1 MIAKKLKNSRFL
13 KMLKIQKVSDGEP
26 TMGGVPLDL
35 LFVKRE
41 RLVADVA
48 ETVLGTAITY

>member
-1 MIAKKLKNSRFL
+1 
-13 KMLKIQKVSDGEP
+13 MLKIQKVLDGEP